1 MASRPWIVVVLL
13 GATASLGASYRTANF
28 LVQAPDAA
36 FAEKVG
42 KWAEY
47 YRRQKAIEWLDRE
60 MPTWGRP
67 CPLRVTISGRSGG
80 ATEFAFD
87 NGRILSIN
95 MHIEGSPDR
104 LIASVLPHEITHTV
118 LAYYFRTP
126 VPRWA
131 DEGGSVLSE
140 DDRERAMHEQT
151 VRQILQRP
159 GRAIP
164 LRRLF
169 RLRNYPPD
177 VMVLYAEG
185 YSVTNFLVGQSNRQ
199 VFLSF
204 LAQGMQGNWDAA
216 VRRHYRYRNVEE
228 LERAWIQ
235 HVRDGRQQPT
245 QLASNRGRGDR
256 RDAGRLA
263 HVVVRQTVPPAQPML
278 EAPQPV
284 YRGQIPDESAPPV
297 SPGRDRRPAPG
308 WDRRPAGRSANGPPR
323 SYQVP
328 PAPAVRLEAPEF
340 ERVPQAMPQLGQP
353 QLTARSPVGWS
364 PKNRPASGS
373 VQERDF
379 FPR

>member
-1 MASRPWIVVVLL
+1 MAVRPSIALVLL
-13 GATASLGASYRTANF
+13 CAMASLGASYRTPNF
-28 LVQAPDAA
+28 IVEAPDPA
-36 FAEKVG
+36 FAEQVG

-47 YRRQKAIEWLDRE
+47 YRRQKAIEWMNQE

-67 CPLRVTISGRSGG
+67 CPLRVSVTGNGSGG

-95 MHIEGSPDR
+95 MHIEGTPDR

-151 VRQILQRP
+151 VRQILRTP
-159 GRAIP
+159 GRAIA

-169 RLRNYPPD
+169 GLMQYPND

-185 YSVTNFLVGQSNRQ
+185 YSVANFLVSQSSRP
-199 VFLSF
+199 VFLHF
-204 LAQGMQGNWDAA
+204 VAQGMQGNWDAA
-216 VRRHYRYRNVEE
+216 VRKHYPYRSVEE

-235 HVRDGRQQPT
+235 HVQSGKQPT
-245 QLASNRGRGDR
+245 QLASSRGAGDR
-256 RDAGRLA
+256 RDAGAAAR
-263 HVVVRQTVPPAQPML
+263 VVVRQTAPPTQPML

-284 YRGQIPDESAPPV
+284 YRGQSPDEPMPQPAA
-297 SPGRDRRPAPG
+297 GGWNRRPE
-308 WDRRPAGRSANGPPR
+308 GPPQSEAPR
-323 SYQVP
+323 SYTVP
-328 PAPAVRLEAPEF
+328 PAPTVRLEAPEF
-340 ERVPQAMPQLGQP
+340 QRVPNQMPQLGQP
-353 QLTARSPVGWS
+353 QLTPRSPVGWS
-364 PKNRPASGS
+364 P
-373 VQERDF
+373 
-379 FPR
+379 